1 VSVHCIKRY
10 GSGLDGFAQPG
21 EGCCFVFLQ
30 DFFNSLAKH
39 GVTGMSVL
47 VSVAGL
53 GFGYRKKAVLRDIT
67 FEVGQGSLCGLL
79 GPNASGKTTL
89 LKCMNG
95 ILTPREGVVRVTDR
109 IVADLSRQEIARLMA
124 VVPQQMN
131 LVFSFSA
138 LQMVVMGRAARLGAL
153 KLPSGKDREEARA
166 ALEDLGVGSLADRPF
181 NELSG
186 GERQLVLL
194 ARALFQDTSI
204 LLLDEPTSH
213 LDFRN
218 QYRIMD
224 VVSEITEKKGL
235 ATIVTL
241 HDPNLAGRYCTHLVM
256 LKEGRLH
263 RKGPLRSVF
272 EPKTLEEV
280 YGMEVVVKETPCGPA
295 VMLPAPRAVAP

>member
-1 VSVHCIKRY
+1 MNV
-10 GSGLDGFAQPG
+10 P
-21 EGCCFVFLQ
+21 
-30 DFFNSLAKH
+30 
-39 GVTGMSVL
+39 

-53 GFGYRKKAVLRDIT
+53 GFGYRNKAVLSDIT
-67 FEVGQGSLCGLL
+67 FKVERGSLCGLL

-89 LKCMNG
+89 LKCLNG
-95 ILTPREGVVRVTDR
+95 IFSPWKGD
-109 IVADLSRQEIARLMA
+109 VAAAGRLVAGLSRQEIARLMA

-131 LVFSFSA
+131 LVFSFTA
-138 LQMVVMGRAARLGAL
+138 LQMVVMGRAARLSAL
-153 KLPSGKDREEARA
+153 KLPSGKDRDEARA
-166 ALEDLGVGSLADRPF
+166 ALEELGVGSLADRPF

-224 VVSEITEKKGL
+224 VVSDVTKKKGL

-241 HDPNLAGRYCTHLVM
+241 HDPNLAARYCTQLVM
-256 LKEGRLH
+256 LKDGRLY
-263 RKGPLRSVF
+263 REGPLERVF
-272 EPKTLEEV
+272 ESGTLEEV
-280 YGMEVVVKETPCGPA
+280 YGMKVVVEQSPGRPT
-295 VMLPAPRAVAP
+295 VVVPAPRMVAP

>member
-1 VSVHCIKRY
+1 LFFRR
-10 GSGLDGFAQPG
+10 A
-21 EGCCFVFLQ
+21 
-30 DFFNSLAKH
+30 FFNSLTRQ

-53 GFGYRKKAVLRDIT
+53 GFGYRKKPVLSDIT
-67 FEVGQGSLCGLL
+67 FQVERGSLCGLL

-89 LKCMNG
+89 LKCLNG
-95 ILTPREGVVRVTDR
+95 ILTPREGDVRAAGRMVGG
-109 IVADLSRQEIARLMA
+109 LSRQEIARLMA

-131 LVFSFSA
+131 LVFSFTA
-138 LQMVVMGRAARLGAL
+138 LQMVVMGRAARLGPL
-153 KLPSGKDREEARA
+153 KLPSAKDREEARA
-166 ALEDLGVGSLADRPF
+166 ALEDLGVGSLSDRPF

-224 VVSEITEKKGL
+224 VVSDITEKKGL

-241 HDPNLAGRYCTHLVM
+241 HDPNLAGRYCSHLVM

-263 RKGPLRSVF
+263 REGSRQKVF
-272 EPKTLEEV
+272 ERRTLEEV
-280 YGMEVVVKETPCGPA
+280 YGMEVVVEQTSRGPA
-295 VMLPAPRAVAP
+295 VVMPAPRTVAP